1 MCLYPGG
8 LGIRLGRKN
17 LYVCETVI
25 TTELFFRIHRF
36 IFFSKPFDLSITLH
50 TCVKFYF
57 ILLPLP
63 VEGTTSIHDTYIT
76 LA

>member
-36 IFFSKPFDLSITLH
+36 IFFPNLLIFRLLFTL
-50 TCVKFYF
+50 V
-57 ILLPLP
+57 
-63 VEGTTSIHDTYIT
+63 
-76 LA
+76 